1 MKKISLIRVKF
12 SAKINYIK
20 YLLKLLTR
28 RDKIEY
34 GALTICQMLFS
45 VLDILGIVAIGLLG
59 SLTVNGIQSR
69 PSDMLTQ
76 KVLSYLN
83 LDGFVFQTQVV
94 ILGFIA
100 GLVLISRTLLSILL
114 TRRTLYFLGRRA
126 AQISS
131 SLADAFLRSNYEKI
145 RSIGA
150 QDALYAVTNGVNS
163 LLTGVLGNLST
174 FCSDTFLLLV
184 LFATL
189 MVVDPNV
196 ALITAILF
204 GGLALI
210 LYLGLQRKAK
220 YLGTENAKLSIENFE
235 TILDSLKLLKEIK
248 IRNLEGVYSKKIEAQ
263 RLQLSLNSAQ
273 SAFLPNISKYAIE
286 IALVIGTLA
295 IAALQFLSRDATGAI
310 SVLAI
315 FLASGSRIAPAVLRL
330 QQGAIAIKGATG
342 AAGST
347 LQIMSMFPA
356 HVYPESQP
364 HFTSRENLSP
374 IVEIEKVSFT
384 YEKSQRPALE
394 NISISIPPGE
404 AVAIIGP
411 SGSGKSTLVNLILG
425 ILQPTHGTVTVSST
439 KPNDLSI
446 QLPGYLG
453 YVPQDIH
460 FVKGTLRE
468 NLCLGDTTISEESL
482 QRAVGIA
489 QLDSVI
495 GRMDNGLDSLLIEQ
509 AGNLSGGEKQRIGI
523 ARALCSQPGLIVL
536 DEATSALDG
545 TSEIAITEA
554 LGKLK
559 GVVTTIVIA
568 HRLTSVKE
576 CDRIIYLE
584 HGKIV
589 AIGTLN
595 ELRKKIP
602 DLEAQLLNLEEVAN
616 SQL

>member
-1 MKKISLIRVKF
+1 MVKIGFIRVKLF
-12 SAKINYIK
+12 AKINFIK
-20 YLLKLLTR
+20 YLIKLLTR

-34 GALTICQMLFS
+34 GALTICQMFFS
-45 VLDILGIVAIGLLG
+45 ILDILGIAAIGMLG

-69 PSDMLTQ
+69 PSGTLTQ
-76 KVLSYLN
+76 KVLTFLN
-83 LDGFVFQTQVV
+83 LEGFVFQTQVA

-100 GLVLISRTLLSILL
+100 GLILISRTLLSILL
-114 TRRTLYFLGRRA
+114 TRRTLYFLSRRA
-126 AQISS
+126 ARISS
-131 SLADAFLRSNYEKI
+131 SLADAILRSNYEKI
-145 RSIGA
+145 RSISS
-150 QDALYAVTNGVNS
+150 QNALYAVTNGVNS

-174 FCSDTFLLLV
+174 LCSDIFLLII

-189 MVVDPNV
+189 TVVDPNV

-210 LYLGLQRKAK
+210 LYFGLQRKAR

-248 IRNLEGVYSKKIEAQ
+248 IRNLEGAYSKKIEGQ
-263 RLQLSLNSAQ
+263 RLQLSLNTAQ

-286 IALVIGTLA
+286 IALVVGTLA

-310 SVLAI
+310 SVLAV

-342 AAGST
+342 AAGPT
-347 LQIMSMFPA
+347 LHIMSMFPA
-356 HVYPESQP
+356 HVYPEFEPQYSV
-364 HFTSRENLSP
+364 RENLSP
-374 IVEIEKVSFT
+374 TVEIEKVSFT
-384 YEKSQRPALE
+384 YEKSQRPTLE
-394 NISISIPPGE
+394 NISISISPGE
-404 AVAIIGP
+404 AVAVIGP

-425 ILQPTHGTVTVSST
+425 VLQPTHGTVTISGI
-439 KPNDLSI
+439 KPSDLSI

-453 YVPQDIH
+453 YVPQEIH

-482 QRAVGIA
+482 RKAVRIT

-495 GRMDNGLDSLLIEQ
+495 ERMDNGLDSTLTEQ
-509 AGNLSGGEKQRIGI
+509 AGNLSGGEKQRVGI
-523 ARALCSQPGLIVL
+523 ARALSTQPGLIVL

-559 GVVTTIVIA
+559 GLVTTIVIA

-584 HGKIV
+584 HGQIV

-595 ELRKKIP
+595 ELRTKIP
-602 DLEAQLLNLEEVAN
+602 DLEAQLMNLGEVAN
-616 SQL
+616 S

>member
-1 MKKISLIRVKF
+1 MVKIGFSHVKF
-12 SAKINYIK
+12 SAKIDYIK

-34 GALTICQMLFS
+34 GALTVCQMFFS
-45 VLDILGIVAIGLLG
+45 ILDILGIAAIGLLG

-69 PSDMLTQ
+69 PSGTLTQ
-76 KVLSYLN
+76 RILSNLN
-83 LDGFVFQTQVV
+83 LDGFVFQTQVA

-100 GLVLISRTLLSILL
+100 GLILISRTLLSILL
-114 TRRTLYFLGRRA
+114 TRRTLYFLSRRA
-126 AQISS
+126 ARISS
-131 SLADAFLRSNYEKI
+131 SLADAILRSNYEKI
-145 RSIGA
+145 RSISS

-174 FCSDTFLLLV
+174 FCSDVFLLIV

-189 MVVDPNV
+189 TVVDPNV

-204 GGLALI
+204 GGLALA
-210 LYLGLQRKAK
+210 LYFGLQRKAK
-220 YLGTENAKLSIENFE
+220 YLGAENAKLSIENFE

-248 IRNLEGVYSKKIEAQ
+248 TRHLEGTYSRKIEAQ
-263 RLQLSLNSAQ
+263 RLQLSLNNAQ

-310 SVLAI
+310 SVLAV

-342 AAGST
+342 AAGPT
-347 LQIMSMFPA
+347 LHIMSIFPA
-356 HVYPESQP
+356 YIHPVTEPQLLP
-364 HFTSRENLSP
+364 RENLSP
-374 IVEIEKVSFT
+374 KVEIKKVSFT
-384 YEKSQRPALE
+384 YENSERPTLE
-394 NISISIPPGE
+394 NISFSISPGE

-425 ILQPTHGTVTVSST
+425 VLQPTGGTVTISSI
-439 KPNDLSI
+439 KPSDLSI

-453 YVPQDIH
+453 YVPQEIH

-468 NLCLGDTTISEESL
+468 NLCLGDTTISEKSL
-482 QRAVGIA
+482 RKAVEIA

-495 GRMDNGLDSLLIEQ
+495 DRMDNGMESMLIEQ
-509 AGNLSGGEKQRIGI
+509 AGNLSGGEKQRVGI

-559 GVVTTIVIA
+559 GTVTTIIIA

-576 CDRIIYLE
+576 CDRIFYLE
-584 HGKIV
+584 HGQIV
-589 AIGTLN
+589 AIGSLN
-595 ELRKKIP
+595 ELRRQIP
-602 DLEAQLLNLEEVAN
+602 DLEAQLMNLGEVAN
-616 SQL
+616 S

>member
-1 MKKISLIRVKF
+1 MGKIGFIRVKF
-12 SAKINYIK
+12 FAKINYIK

-34 GALTICQMLFS
+34 GALTICQMFFS
-45 VLDILGIVAIGLLG
+45 ILDILGILAIGLLG

-69 PSDMLTQ
+69 PMGTFTQ
-76 KVLSYLN
+76 KIMSQLN
-83 LDGFVFQTQVV
+83 LDGFVFQTQVA

-100 GLVLISRTLLSILL
+100 GLILISRTLLSILL
-114 TRRTLYFLGRRA
+114 TRRTLYFLSRRA
-126 AQISS
+126 ASISS
-131 SLADAFLRSNYEKI
+131 SLSEAILRSHYEKI
-145 RSIGA
+145 RSISS
-150 QDALYAVTNGVNS
+150 QDILYAVTNGVNS

-174 FCSDTFLLLV
+174 FCSDIFLLIV
-184 LFATL
+184 LLATL
-189 MVVDPNV
+189 TIVDPNV
-196 ALITAILF
+196 ALITVILF
-204 GGLALI
+204 GGLALT
-210 LYLGLQRKAK
+210 LYFGLQRKAK
-220 YLGTENAKLSIENFE
+220 HLGSENAKLSIENFE

-248 IRNLEGVYSKKIEAQ
+248 IRNLEGTYSRKIAAQ
-263 RLQLSLNSAQ
+263 RMQLSMIIAQ

-295 IAALQFLSRDATGAI
+295 IAALQFLSQDATTAI
-310 SVLAI
+310 SVLAV

-330 QQGAIAIKGATG
+330 QQGAIAMKGATG
-342 AAGST
+342 AAGPT
-347 LQIMSMFPA
+347 LHIMSMFPA
-356 HVYPESQP
+356 HVHPEFEPQCP
-364 HFTSRENLSP
+364 ARDNLSP
-374 IVEIEKVSFT
+374 VVEIDKVSFT
-384 YEKSQRPALE
+384 YEKSQRPSLE
-394 NISISIPPGE
+394 NISISISRGE

-425 ILQPTHGTVTVSST
+425 LLQPTVGTVTISGIRPS
-439 KPNDLSI
+439 DLSI

-453 YVPQDIH
+453 YVPQEIH

-482 QRAVGIA
+482 RRAVGIA
-489 QLDSVI
+489 HLDSVI
-495 GRMDNGLDSLLIEQ
+495 DRMDGGLDSMLIEQ

-523 ARALCSQPGLIVL
+523 ARALSTHPGLLVL

-559 GVVTTIVIA
+559 GSVTTIVIA

-584 HGKIV
+584 HGQIL

-595 ELRKKIP
+595 ELRRKIP
-602 DLEAQLLNLEEVAN
+602 DLEAQLMNLGEVAN
-616 SQL
+616 S

>member
-1 MKKISLIRVKF
+1 MVKISFIRVKF

-34 GALTICQMLFS
+34 GALTICQMFFS
-45 VLDILGIVAIGLLG
+45 ILDILGIVAIGLLG
-59 SLTVNGIQSR
+59 SLTVNGIQSK
-69 PSDMLTQ
+69 PSGTLTQ
-76 KVLSYLN
+76 KIMSQLN
-83 LDGFVFQTQVV
+83 LDGFVFQTQVA

-100 GLVLISRTLLSILL
+100 GLILISRTLLSILL
-114 TRRTLYFLGRRA
+114 TRRTLYFLSRRA
-126 AQISS
+126 ARISS
-131 SLADAFLRSNYEKI
+131 SLADAILRSNYEKI
-145 RSIGA
+145 RSISS

-174 FCSDTFLLLV
+174 FCSDIFLLIV

-189 MVVDPNV
+189 TIVDPTV
-196 ALITAILF
+196 ALITVILF
-204 GGLALI
+204 GGLALT
-210 LYLGLQRKAK
+210 LYFGLQRKAK
-220 YLGTENAKLSIENFE
+220 HLGTENAKLSIENFE

-248 IRNLEGVYSKKIEAQ
+248 IRNLEGTYSKKIAAQ
-263 RLQLSLNSAQ
+263 RMQLSMVIAQ

-295 IAALQFLSRDATGAI
+295 IAALQFLSRDATTAI
-310 SVLAI
+310 SVLAV

-330 QQGAIAIKGATG
+330 QQGAIAMKGATG
-342 AAGST
+342 AAGPT
-347 LQIMSMFPA
+347 LHIMSMFPA
-356 HVYPESQP
+356 YVYPEFEP
-364 HFTSRENLSP
+364 HRPSRENLSP
-374 IVEIEKVSFT
+374 VVEIEKVSFT
-384 YEKSQRPALE
+384 YEKSQRPTLQ
-394 NISISIPPGE
+394 NISISISPGE

-425 ILQPTHGTVTVSST
+425 VLQPTDGTVTISSI
-439 KPNDLSI
+439 KPSDLSI

-453 YVPQDIH
+453 YVPQEIH

-482 QRAVGIA
+482 RRAVEIA
-489 QLDSVI
+489 QLDSLI
-495 GRMDNGLDSLLIEQ
+495 KRMDDGLDSVLIEQ

-559 GVVTTIVIA
+559 GLVTTIVIA

-584 HGKIV
+584 HGQIV

-595 ELRKKIP
+595 ELRRKIP
-602 DLEAQLLNLEEVAN
+602 DLEAQLMNLREVAN
-616 SQL
+616 S